1 MEKKLF
7 LLDAYALIFRA
18 YYAFIS
24 NPMVNSKG
32 LPTSTVFGFTLA
44 LEEILRKESP
54 SHIAVVFDPPGPTF
68 RHEMFPEYKANRD
81 ATPEDIILAV
91 PYIKQL
97 VEGFNIPVIEE
108 AGYEA
113 DDVIGTLAK
122 QAEKKGFEVYMMTP
136 DKDFAQLVSEQIFM
150 YKPGRGGGG
159 AEVLGLSE
167 VREKFLVER
176 ADQIIDYLALMGDS
190 ADNIP
195 GAKGIGEKT
204 AQKLI
209 GKFGS
214 VEGVYENINELK
226 GKQKENI
233 ENSREQVMLSKE
245 LATISLDVPIQ
256 FDAADL
262 KRKELN
268 RDQLT
273 ALFNELEFK
282 NIAERVLS
290 LSLSAPTG
298 SSTGSTVDPKF
309 SASASGQG
317 NLFEDRGTQ
326 KGAEQETLF
335 ASIDSVTH
343 QYSLIDTKEGVKK
356 LARDLS
362 GLKSFCFDT
371 ETTGLDVMEAE
382 LVGIAFSWEAK
393 QAAYISF
400 SEERKEILEWL
411 ELLKEPFGKENIEK
425 IGQNL
430 KYDLHILKNYEI
442 EVKGSLFDTM
452 VAHFILKPEQK
463 HNLNILAEQYLNYTM
478 ISIESLIGKKGARQ
492 SSFRSIAPEKA
503 KEYAGEDADIT
514 WQLAQILRKEITDNG
529 FGELSEKIEM
539 PLIPVLM
546 KMEHQGVKLDV
557 EALNHFAIKLREDIL
572 ETEREIFALAGMEFN
587 INSPKQFG
595 EVLFDRMKIV
605 ENPKK
610 TKTKQYATGEEIL
623 IQLKDKH
630 PIIGKVL
637 DYRTLKKLLSTYVT
651 ALPQLVKP
659 GTGKLHTSF
668 NQALVTTGRLSS
680 VNPNLQNIP
689 IREERGREI
698 RRAFIPE
705 KETNL
710 FFSADY
716 SQIELR
722 VMAHLSGDEQM
733 IQAFVDNEDIHT
745 ATAAKIYKIPMEEVS
760 KEMRSRAKTANFGII
775 YGISAFGLS
784 QRMQISRTEAK
795 DLIEGYFVSYPKVKE
810 FMDASIKMA
819 REKGY
824 VETMFGRRR
833 YLPDIL
839 SRNSVVRGNAERNAI
854 NSPIQGSAADIIKIA
869 MIRIQRAFEEEKLE
883 SALILQV
890 HDELNFDVLPKEL
903 DRVKEITKKEM
914 ENATT
919 LSAPLIVD
927 MGVGANWLEAH

>member
-1 MEKKLF
+1 VEKKLF

-81 ATPEDIILAV
+81 ATPEDIVLAV

-209 GKFGS
+209 GQFGS

-256 FDAADL
+256 FDPADL

-273 ALFNELEFK
+273 ELFNELEFK

-463 HNLNILAEQYLNYTM
+463 HNLNILAEQYLNYSM

-529 FGELSEKIEM
+529 FGELSETIEM

-637 DYRTLKKLLSTYVT
+637 DYRSLKKLLSTYVT

-705 KETNL
+705 KETNV

-745 ATAAKIYKIPMEEVS
+745 ATAAKIYKIPMDEVS

-903 DRVKEITKKEM
+903 ERVKEITKKEM